1 MKIKRFFSQDMRTVI
16 RSVREELGPDAVIL
30 SNNRVNGGVEIIAA
44 IDYDESILS
53 GKSDKKNT
61 ANETSVNVVTERSKP
76 PNATPANSKPSPAKT
91 TISDD
96 DGLKA
101 DLVELSSSA
110 PLLVNQGIERG
121 QESQSPPKKT
131 SSTHFNIDEISKEL
145 AILGG
150 AEGENSNT
158 SLSQQRNTET
168 IDYYRSKS
176 YQGNSEQQFYMLD
189 DAGHEPSGGGP
200 MAKNGERHSTNNS
213 NVWSQEPT
221 LVAMQNEIVSLR
233 GLLEQQLTG
242 LAWGETERQNPIRAK
257 LLRQLLELDLN
268 PDVARKIADCQEVYT
283 DYQSAWQTALT
294 YMTDSLPVIDEDLII
309 SGGVIA
315 LVGPTGVG
323 KTTSIVKLASRYALR
338 YGRKN
343 IGLITIDNY
352 RVGAHEQLK
361 TYSKIFDISLRVAS
375 NKDSLRDAIK
385 SMSDKHLILIDTAGL
400 SHRDVRMN
408 SQLAMLENCSPN
420 LKTLLV
426 FPATHYRTVLEE
438 TVVMFKKAKL
448 AGCIITKLDETT
460 ILGGAISVLLNFNL
474 PVAYYCDGQKVPD
487 NLHIATAHS
496 LINRSV
502 LIARKTNQPLGK
514 EAIQQAFTGLN
525 LNAQI

>member
-16 RSVREELGPDAVIL
+16 RNVREELGPDAVIL

-44 IDYDESILS
+44 IDYDESILTTNPV
-53 GKSDKKNT
+53 DTATENT
-61 ANETSVNVVTERSKP
+61 NLA
-76 PNATPANSKPSPAKT
+76 
-91 TISDD
+91 
-96 DGLKA
+96 A
-101 DLVELSSSA
+101 DSSSA
-110 PLLVNQGIERG
+110 VKKNSTAESAEGVELQADFVEISSSTPAKNNISVT
-121 QESQSPPKKT
+121 QESSLNT
-131 SSTHFNIDEISKEL
+131 AVTASDNFNIDEISKEL
-145 AILGG
+145 ALLGG
-150 AEGENSNT
+150 AERERYIT
-158 SLSQQRNTET
+158 AYDQRSKTET
-168 IDYYRSKS
+168 IDYY
-176 YQGNSEQQFYMLD
+176 GNKDYLRQTEQQFYTLD
-189 DAGHEPSGGGP
+189 DGP
-200 MAKNGERHSTNNS
+200 HDTSNDKSIMESPQASDPENKK

-221 LVAMQNEIVSLR
+221 LVTMRNEIATLR

-242 LAWGETERQNPIRAK
+242 LAWGETERRNPIRAK

-268 PDVARKIADCQEVYT
+268 PAIAKKIADHKEDYI
-283 DYQSAWQTALT
+283 DYQHAWQAALT
-294 YMTDSLPVIDEDLII
+294 YMTDSLPVIDEDMII

-361 TYSKIFDISLRVAS
+361 TYSKIFDISMRVAT
-375 NKDSLRDAIK
+375 NKESLVDCIK
-385 SMSDKHLILIDTAGL
+385 SMSDKHLVLIDTAGL
-400 SHRDVRMN
+400 NQRDVRM
-408 SQLAMLENCSPN
+408 SAQLAMLENCSPN
-420 LKTLLV
+420 IKSLLV

-438 TVVMFKKAKL
+438 TIIMYKKAKI

-502 LIARKTNQPLGK
+502 LIARKTNQPLAK
-514 EAIQQAFTGLN
+514 EAIEKAFTGLHS
-525 LNAQI
+525 NAQI